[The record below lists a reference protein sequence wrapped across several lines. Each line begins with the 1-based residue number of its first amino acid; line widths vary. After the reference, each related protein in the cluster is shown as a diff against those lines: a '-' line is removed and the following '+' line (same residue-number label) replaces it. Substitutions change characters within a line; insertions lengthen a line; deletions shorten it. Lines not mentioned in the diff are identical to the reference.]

1 MPQNIP
7 KTELLFQKSKPIDQ
21 LTISEGIS
29 LMVKEQKDAAK
40 EVKKASKS
48 IEYAIE
54 GIHRY
59 LEINPCGRL
68 VYVGA
73 GTSARIGVQDGVE
86 LFPTFR
92 WPMNRLEFII
102 AGGERA
108 LVSAIENAEDDIL
121 EATEIHIK
129 LYPHD
134 SPKTLKKEKS
144 IYHAVSNSAVNLAE
158 TVNAKA
164 IVAFTASGKT
174 ALRISRERPDL
185 LLIVMTP
192 DNNVRRM
199 LSLVWGARSF
209 VSKVQGYEA
218 AINEARQTIISKT
231 AQTIDRFGIHQI
243 TVFLE
248 EGFVLLK

>member
-1 MPQNIP
+1 MLESMINTPLP
-7 KTELLFQKSKPIDQ
+7 TRAEASDVATAVFDGADAVMLSAETAVGKYPIE
-21 LTISEGIS
+21 S
-29 LMVKEQKDAAK
+29 
-40 EVKKASKS
+40 
-48 IEYAIE
+48 
-54 GIHRY
+54 
-59 LEINPCGRL
+59 
-68 VYVGA
+68 VY
-73 GTSARIGVQDGVE
+73 TMS
-86 LFPTFR
+86 
-92 WPMNRLEFII
+92 N
-102 AGGERA
+102 
-108 LVSAIENAEDDIL
+108 IL

-218 AINEARQTIISKT
+218 AINEARQTIISNKL
-231 AQTIDRFGIHQI
+231 AKNKENIIVVAGMPFGI
-243 TVFLE
+243 
-248 EGFVLLK
+248 EGTTNSMRVVTL